1 MVTTVSFINPYSIHT
16 GCEWSE
22 FLQSGDHGMPCWLC
36 CYVGR
41 QQMTESLPSDDHGIL
56 HRPHSIYMEG
66 EWSES
71 LQPSDNAIL
80 QGFAQHQARRLQEK
94 QGVWQNQLIFSPM
107 YIYMSTQFW
116 TTQNDGNVF
125 VHTFFRKFITH
136 ISYRQVDLVH
146 SQTCMYTY
154 CTTTTFKCF
163 SHKDSFCAQWLILLK
178 VHCYH
183 TFQLCFR

>member
-1 MVTTVSFINPYSIHT
+1 
-16 GCEWSE
+16 
-22 FLQSGDHGMPCWLC
+22 MPCWLC

-41 QQMTESLPSDDHGIL
+41 QQMTESLPSDDHGILHRPHSIYMEGEWSESLPSVDHGIL